1 MKAGI
6 NSVFKCL
13 IYFFSILIIQML
25 VSLAFAIPVI
35 VKNQG
40 FDASSM
46 NTVISEASI
55 HTILFT
61 NMAAYILFVAIAC
74 FITKIQKRKISQQ
87 ISFYK
92 VPLKAC
98 IFPIL
103 TAFSFSMFWNIFVE
117 KLISLPVDI
126 EDSLDNYNIMI
137 NESKDYFSTL
147 FPAGGTIMF
156 VLSIIIIAPIAEE
169 FIFRG
174 LIQTKL
180 RSSMSSILAIC
191 ISATFFGIFH
201 IMASPIFVLS
211 AFFMGIILAYS
222 YEKTNSLLPPVM
234 AHIAANLAGIAVN
247 VCNGFNNWGLWTC
260 TILFAGLTILGWFG
274 IRNQKLINTEIKAI

>member
-1 MKAGI
+1 MKSGI
-6 NSVFKCL
+6 NSTFKCL
-13 IYFFSILIIQML
+13 LYFFSVYIIQML
-25 VSLAFAIPVI
+25 VILVCSIPVI

-40 FDASSM
+40 LDASSM
-46 NTVISEASI
+46 NTVISKASI
-55 HTILFT
+55 HNILFT
-61 NMAAYILFVAIAC
+61 NMAAYILFVAIVC
-74 FITKIQKRKISQQ
+74 LILKMQKRKISQQ
-87 ISFYK
+87 IRFYK

-98 IFPIL
+98 LFPIL

-117 KLISLPVDI
+117 KLIRLPAEI
-126 EDSLDNYNIMI
+126 EDSLDNYNIMLI
-137 NESKDYFSTL
+137 ESKNYFSTL

-156 VLSIIIIAPIAEE
+156 VLSILIIAPIAEE

-180 RSSMSSILAIC
+180 RNSMSSILAVC

-201 IMASPIFVLS
+201 IMACPTLVLS
-211 AFFMGIILAYS
+211 AFLMGIILAYS
-222 YEKTNSLLPPVM
+222 YEKTNSLLPPIM

-247 VCNGFNNWGLWTC
+247 ICNDFNNLGLWVC

-274 IRNQKLINTEIKAI
+274 IKNQY